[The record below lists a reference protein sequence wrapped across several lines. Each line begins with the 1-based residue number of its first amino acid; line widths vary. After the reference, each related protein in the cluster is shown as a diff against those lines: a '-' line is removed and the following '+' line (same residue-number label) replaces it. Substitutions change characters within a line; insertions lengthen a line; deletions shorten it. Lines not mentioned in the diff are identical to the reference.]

1 MKERTNTQNFL
12 IQHIISETVSRIAE
26 DQEVEIDEALRIF
39 YSTKIASKLE
49 DIQTGLYLEGD
60 SYFYN
65 LLKEELEN
73 KKDT

>member
-26 DQEVEIDEALRIF
+26 EQEVEIDEALRIF